1 MRLILTLKALGE
13 EIAYYLC
20 AYSMEPGRPQMVLTM
35 RCTRGLGHSFGT
47 CISTIHLSGFVLL
60 RYKLELHLPLLTKV
74 ENELHITL
82 EILWKWPEG
91 TFVGSFVLSYNDPF
105 FVVS

>member
-1 MRLILTLKALGE
+1 MLS
-13 EIAYYLC
+13 LC
-20 AYSMEPGRPQMVLTM
+20 LQGMETGRPQMVLTM
-35 RCTRGLGHSFGT
+35 RWTRGLGHSFGA

-60 RYKLELHLPLLTKV
+60 RYKLELHLPLLIKV

-91 TFVGSFVLSYNDPF
+91 TLVGSFVLSYNDLF
-105 FVVS
+105 LLLLFHN